1 MAGIQISGLLSNA
14 SFDWKSI
21 VDQLMAVEGIPITK
35 LNREKTENSDKVTA
49 LAELKTGL
57 LDLQDSLQAIRAG
70 DLFAARTVSSDQSS
84 TTWKSSSTTGAPIGN
99 YTFAIQQLATTSKL
113 QGGANAG
120 QGLSD
125 STDVSALTLAN
136 APTATA
142 VTAGTF
148 TVNGQAIT
156 VALTDSLQ
164 DVFNNISS
172 ATGCRVTAA
181 YDPASDAITL
191 TADGGELLLGAGN
204 DTSNFLQAMKLEN
217 NGTSSSA
224 SGSPLGTL
232 KVAAPLISSG
242 LRTAITTVDAA
253 GDGSFTVNGV
263 AITYNINTDTL
274 GAVLRRITQSGAG
287 VTASYDAAGDRIVF
301 TNTKTGD
308 TGIGVSESAGGL
320 LGAFGLTD
328 AMATFV
334 HGKNA
339 RFSVNDGPEITSAS
353 NVLDAA
359 VHGITGLS
367 VTVNSATTQTLA
379 VESDTAGMTKA
390 VQTFID
396 KFNSVQDVIEAYTRV
411 EVLGKTVTPA
421 LLAGNREIQSWASE
435 LRAMAFDAI
444 SGLTGKVQ
452 KLDDLGIDF
461 DGTTGHLR
469 IKNGEKLGSMLA
481 DNPDDVQAFFLTP
494 TTGLVSNM
502 YTYLTKTMSA
512 DSSQQSSLTKE
523 NTSID
528 AQIAALQARLDSERE
543 ILTRSFL
550 RMLDAQSAAK
560 SQTETL
566 TNMFLKNSSNN

>member
-1 MAGIQISGLLSNA
+1 MAGIQISGLLSNS

-21 VDQLMAVEGIPITK
+21 VDQLMAVEGVPITK
-35 LNREKTENSDKVTA
+35 LNREKSENSDKVTA
-49 LAELKTGL
+49 LADVKTGL
-57 LDLQDSLQAIRAG
+57 LDLQDSLQSIRAG

-84 TTWKSSSTTGAPIGN
+84 TTWKSSSTTGAPIGD
-99 YTFAIQQLATTSKL
+99 YTFAIQQLATTAKL
-113 QGGANAG
+113 RGGTDVG
-120 QGLSD
+120 QGLSAT
-125 STDVSALTLAN
+125 TDVSALTLAN
-136 APTATA
+136 LPTATA
-142 VTAGTF
+142 VTAGAF
-148 TVNGQAIT
+148 TVNGQAIS

-164 DVFNNISS
+164 DVFNNIST
-172 ATGCRVTAA
+172 ATGGHVTAA

-191 TADGGELLLGAGN
+191 TADGGELVLGAGN

-217 NGTSSSA
+217 NGTSATASSSA
-224 SGSPLGTL
+224 LGTL
-232 KVAAPLISSG
+232 KVGAPLISSG
-242 LRTAITTVDAA
+242 LRTAITAVDAA
-253 GDGSFTVNGV
+253 GEGSFTVNGV

-274 GAVLRRITQSGAG
+274 GAVLRRVTQSSAG

-301 TNTKTGD
+301 LNTKTGD

-320 LGAFGLTD
+320 LGALGLTD
-328 AMATFV
+328 ATATFV

-339 RFSVNDGPEITSAS
+339 RFTVNDGPEITSAS

-390 VQTFID
+390 VQAFID
-396 KFNSVQDVIEAYTRV
+396 KFNSVQDVIEAYTHV
-411 EVLGKTVTPA
+411 EVAGKTVTPA
-421 LLAGNREIQSWASE
+421 VLAGNREVQAWASE

-444 SGLTGKVQ
+444 GGLTGKVQ
-452 KLDDLGIDF
+452 RLDDLGIDF
-461 DGTTGHLR
+461 DGTTGHLK

-481 DNPDDVQAFFLTP
+481 DYPDDVQAFFITP
-494 TTGLVSNM
+494 TTGLVSNL
-502 YTYLTKTMSA
+502 YTYLTKTMAA

-528 AQIAALQARLDSERE
+528 AQIATLQARLDSERE
-543 ILTRSFL
+543 ILTASFL
-550 RMLDAQSAAK
+550 RMLDVQSAAK
-560 SQTETL
+560 SQTDTL